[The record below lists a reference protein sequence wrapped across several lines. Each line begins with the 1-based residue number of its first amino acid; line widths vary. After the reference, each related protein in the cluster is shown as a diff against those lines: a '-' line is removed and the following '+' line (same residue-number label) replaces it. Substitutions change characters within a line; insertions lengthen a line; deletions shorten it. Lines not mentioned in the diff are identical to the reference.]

1 MMLIVWL
8 DLLPHGVE
16 EEDARQEE
24 GETEA
29 DKEGDHTSQEERGAG
44 VLLGR
49 GSGGRS
55 RDRARS
61 RNRALAGTEPGVG
74 TEPW

>member
-16 EEDARQEE
+16 EEDAKQEE

-29 DKEGDHTSQEERGAG
+29 DEEGDHTSQEERGAG
-44 VLLGR
+44 VLLGSRR

-55 RDRARS
+55 RD
-61 RNRALAGTEPGVG
+61 RALAGTEPGVG
-74 TEPW
+74 TEP